1 MNILDIV
8 LLVCLIPALI
18 QGLRKGFIAQVVAII
33 SLVLGGWLAY
43 KFSAVVTEWL
53 AQWLDITGQ
62 ALNIISF
69 ILIFAVVVTLLFLL
83 GKILEASVK
92 IILLGWLNKLM
103 RRGGPRRCR
112 GVRRKGAATTGMD
125 GLERALGEVVN
136 GGADGRGAG
145 GVGADGGVF
154 VKQGLRIN
162 LEEGAVLTDKA
173 AAVDGGG
180 DFVEGLGF
188 EGFDDACHEV
198 GALGDVLHGPAVR
211 KTVLLEGLTE
221 CHWGPRG
228 LGGE

>member
-43 KFSAVVTEWL
+43 KFFAVVTEWL

-92 IILLGWLNKLM
+92 IILLGWLNKLL
-103 RRGGPRRCR
+103 
-112 GVRRKGAATTGMD
+112 
-125 GLERALGEVVN
+125 GLVFALFKYALVIGLLVILFDSINDKFSLVSRSYLDSSFMYS
-136 GGADGRGAG
+136 GLKSISYS
-145 GVGADGGVF
+145 VF
-154 VKQGLRIN
+154 PYLKSL
-162 LEEGAVLTDKA
+162 
-173 AAVDGGG
+173 
-180 DFVEGLGF
+180 FV
-188 EGFDDACHEV
+188 
-198 GALGDVLHGPAVR
+198 
-211 KTVLLEGLTE
+211 
-221 CHWGPRG
+221 
-228 LGGE
+228 

>member
-92 IILLGWLNKLM
+92 IILLGWLNKLL
-103 RRGGPRRCR
+103 
-112 GVRRKGAATTGMD
+112 
-125 GLERALGEVVN
+125 GLVFALFKYALVIGLLVILFDSINDKFSLVS
-136 GGADGRGAG
+136 GSYLDSSFMYSGLKSISYS
-145 GVGADGGVF
+145 VF
-154 VKQGLRIN
+154 PYLKSL
-162 LEEGAVLTDKA
+162 
-173 AAVDGGG
+173 
-180 DFVEGLGF
+180 FV
-188 EGFDDACHEV
+188 
-198 GALGDVLHGPAVR
+198 
-211 KTVLLEGLTE
+211 
-221 CHWGPRG
+221 
-228 LGGE
+228 

>member
-18 QGLRKGFIAQVVAII
+18 QGLRKGFIAQVVSII

-92 IILLGWLNKLM
+92 IILLGWLNKLL
-103 RRGGPRRCR
+103 
-112 GVRRKGAATTGMD
+112 
-125 GLERALGEVVN
+125 GLVFALFKYALVIGLLVILFDSINDKFSLVSRSYLDSSFMYS
-136 GGADGRGAG
+136 GLKSISYS
-145 GVGADGGVF
+145 VF
-154 VKQGLRIN
+154 PYLKSL
-162 LEEGAVLTDKA
+162 
-173 AAVDGGG
+173 
-180 DFVEGLGF
+180 FV
-188 EGFDDACHEV
+188 
-198 GALGDVLHGPAVR
+198 
-211 KTVLLEGLTE
+211 
-221 CHWGPRG
+221 
-228 LGGE
+228 